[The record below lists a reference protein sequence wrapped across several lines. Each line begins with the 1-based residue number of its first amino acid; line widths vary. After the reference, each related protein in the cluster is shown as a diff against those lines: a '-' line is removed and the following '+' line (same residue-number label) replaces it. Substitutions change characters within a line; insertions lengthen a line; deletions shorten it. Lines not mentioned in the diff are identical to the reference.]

1 MKPFIAHRGLKKTA
15 KENTISAFLDAI
27 QSPYYAGFECD
38 VRTTKDH
45 VFVIVHDAI
54 VGMKRV
60 RDMTY
65 SELKK
70 NYAIPSL
77 ESVLNLQTD
86 KIMLLE
92 IKESDFDVPKFL
104 KLLRKYSE
112 KNLYVMS
119 FFNSVIQR
127 LAAMNCPCK
136 LGVLNYVLNS
146 EEDYQE
152 YQFICLLEA
161 IVSPKL
167 IQYFTEKHMEVFLY
181 GIHHFEKTKELYPQ
195 TYLITDE
202 IIES

>member
-15 KENTISAFLDAI
+15 KENTIFAFLGAI

-77 ESVLNLQTD
+77 ESVLKLQTD

-104 KLLRKYSE
+104 KLLRKYSK

-146 EEDYQE
+146 EDSYEE
-152 YQFICLLEA
+152 YDFICLLES
-161 IVSPKL
+161 VVTREL
-167 IQYFTEKHMEVFLY
+167 VDFFHQTFQRFLL
-181 GIHHFEKTKELYPQ
+181 FLLEERL
-195 TYLITDE
+195 
-202 IIES
+202 